1 MPSDRTYYVMSSHF
15 SNNKGKESII
25 MIPITEDEE
34 HKLDKGSLNAVRDNQ
49 KFFISSDNIICYGNI
64 DFSNSSDDMDV
75 ISGMNWLNHLSF
87 QGIAVP
93 SDYDYEN
100 HCCYPPGKYIRYYDT
115 TNPAIVAQYAHGCL
129 GKPERCCIFKSC
141 KK

>member
-1 MPSDRTYYVMSSHF
+1 MPSDRAYYVMSSHF

-34 HKLDKGSLNAVRDNQ
+34 HKLDKGSLNVVRDNQ
-49 KFFISSDNIICYGNI
+49 KFLISSDNIICYGDI
-64 DFSNSSDDMDV
+64 DFSNSSEDMDV
-75 ISGMNWLNHLSF
+75 ISGMNWLNHLSL
-87 QGIAVP
+87 QGIVVP

-141 KK
+141 KR